1 MNSGS
6 DLAKPSASWKVA
18 PFWRTARIREY
29 PTLSADAECDVAII
43 GGGIVGV
50 SAALQIGASSKN
62 STVMLF
68 EGGKIAEGSSGFS
81 AGVISLAT
89 TVDLRIIEKQFGRDK
104 AALLYA
110 RLANALERT
119 LAMVSSDMDGHLQ
132 TGASIYAASKESHL
146 PILSTERETRAHYG
160 MPTKFQDKSQLPSWL
175 KGFHGALLLEGERG
189 VNPVRL
195 VESIA
200 KRASDEGCRIF
211 ENTEISGFEHKDGWF
226 VLKAG
231 AHTVKARHLL
241 IAAGVHCKKWP
252 QLASVNRLLVP
263 VKGDIIVTE
272 PCHEIARIVKEQGSI
287 AMWDTYQMLYVYTRY
302 LPDGRILS
310 GGADSPG
317 IGRPISKTADDE
329 SIKRLHAVVASRHNF
344 PIPKVEYAWQ
354 ASFSLPADGL
364 PILKQT
370 LHGENRLIAASTD
383 GLPSGVLLAEV
394 IADMMAG
401 KDNELLSM
409 LSQDRKPSMEARL
422 LSLLPNIPTLRNAAL
437 KLAFLWFKL
446 KDILS

>member
-6 DLAKPSASWKVA
+6 DLRKPSDSWKVA
-18 PFWRTARIREY
+18 PFWRTARIRGY
-29 PTLSADAECDVAII
+29 PALSADAECDVAII

-62 STVMLF
+62 SRVMLF
-68 EGGKIAEGSSGFS
+68 EGGKVAEGSSGFS

-89 TVDLRIIEKQFGRDK
+89 TVDLRIIEKHFGRDK
-104 AALLYA
+104 AALLYT
-110 RLANALERT
+110 RLSGALERT
-119 LAMVSSDMDGHLQ
+119 LAQIGTDMDGHLQ
-132 TGASIYAASKESHL
+132 QGASIYAASKESHL
-146 PILSTERETRAHYG
+146 HILSTERETRTHFG

-175 KGFHGALLLEGERG
+175 NGFHGALLLEGERG

-195 VESIA
+195 VEAIA
-200 KRASDEGCRIF
+200 KRANDEGCEIF
-211 ENTEISGFEHKDGWF
+211 ENTEISSYEHNDGWF
-226 VLKAG
+226 VLKSG
-231 AHTVKARHLL
+231 NHTVKARHLL
-241 IAAGVHCKKWP
+241 IATGVHGKKWP

-263 VKGDIIVTE
+263 VRGDIIVTE
-272 PCHEIARIVKEQGSI
+272 PSPEVARIVKEEGSI

-317 IGRPISKTADDE
+317 IGRPVAKAGADE

-364 PILKQT
+364 PILKQ
-370 LHGENRLIAASTD
+370 LIEGENRLIVASTD
-383 GLPSGVLLAEV
+383 GLPSGMLLGEV
-394 IADMMAG
+394 IADMLAG
-401 KDNELLSM
+401 KDNELLSL
-409 LSQDRKPSMEARL
+409 LSYDRKPSMEARL
-422 LSLLPNIPTLRNAAL
+422 LALLPNIPKLRNAAL
-437 KLAFLWFKL
+437 RLAFFWFWL